1 MTVGCKRKSVE
12 GIGKRQALLSPYLH
26 SSSYIWMQLYDD
38 KMSGAAEPI
47 LQPRSKKK
55 KKKKNLR
62 AKSFH
67 TKDGG
72 MEDGKNWI
80 FFFIIFHG
88 NNQKLF

>member
-55 KKKKNLR
+55 KKKK
-62 AKSFH
+62 KSEGQKFSYQRWWN
-67 TKDGG
+67 GG
-72 MEDGKNWI
+72 WKELD
-80 FFFIIFHG
+80 FFF
-88 NNQKLF
+88 NYLSWK